1 MIKLF
6 GYDLGIDLGTSNLVI
21 SVPDKGVVLNEPSYV
36 AYDTETEKMLY
47 AGTYQ
52 VYVGTMQP
60 DARSAELTGKTPVEL
75 LVNCAADQVLYDP
88 EERKKNA
95 K

>member
-1 MIKLF
+1 
-6 GYDLGIDLGTSNLVI
+6 
-21 SVPDKGVVLNEPSYV
+21 
-36 AYDTETEKMLY
+36 MLY

-60 DARSAELTGKTPVEL
+60 DARSAELTGKTPAEL
-75 LVNCAADQVLYDP
+75 LVNCVADQVLYDP
-88 EERKKNA
+88 EERQKNA